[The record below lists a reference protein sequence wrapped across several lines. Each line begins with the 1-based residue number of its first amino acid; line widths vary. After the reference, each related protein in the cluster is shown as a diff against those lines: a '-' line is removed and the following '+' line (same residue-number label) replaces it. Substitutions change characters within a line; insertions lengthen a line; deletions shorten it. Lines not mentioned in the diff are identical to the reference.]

1 MSFFTIIVAGIT
13 TFTPFTIEFVVY
25 AFWVPFNSILIT
37 FWLFL
42 SITSAFLILKL
53 SLYNNCVS
61 PNTTFS
67 TSCGNW
73 ISITGFLN
81 RLYSGLFVTSVAVI
95 VVSFCALF
103 VHSVLLKLIS
113 ILVFA
118 SFICSSFVFSKL
130 YFSSITSCVSLFS
143 CVCSISFCTL
153 FIHFTVLFDIIL
165 LLFKSVIEAFKDFL
179 FSIFKSPIFTGFVV
193 FTIIEFCSFS

>member
-81 RLYSGLFVTSVAVI
+81 KLYSGLFVTSVAVI
-95 VVSFCALF
+95 VVSFCTLF
-103 VHSVLLKLIS
+103 VHSVLLKLTS
-113 ILVFA
+113 TLVLA
-118 SFICSSFVFSKL
+118 SFISSSFVFS
-130 YFSSITSCVSLFS
+130 YTYCSFAISFVS
-143 CVCSISFCTL
+143 CVCSSFVSIL
-153 FIHFTVLFDIIL
+153 FIHFTVLFEIIL